1 MNDGFEGTHQLRVF
15 QKRGRLLFR
24 QRIPEFHFADLGDLA
39 HLRAY
44 AFFFVRRRP
53 ARQQKRALCLGEF
66 LRGLQPLLF
75 QKQHVPQQAYLV
87 DVFRQLLPLILQLP
101 LHLVQACEAAFVP
114 VNEQRRGAAGF
125 RQLRLLSPRLTQRV
139 FKGLPILRQQYRQ
152 GVNRRPVGGHLFQ
165 GRRGL
170 EAAEGGF
177 EGGVTIGGNRNQAHI
192 GVLRVRNL
200 LQRKIQCLP
209 RLQFCDGSLLA
220 GSASANFLQGPGS
233 FLKAVYHGQCFPFGG
248 HGLHGVVLR
257 FFRLYGQK
265 GAAPAQWL

>member
-1 MNDGFEGTHQLRVF
+1 MDSKGRTSFRVF

-101 LHLVQACEAAFVP
+101 LHFVQACEAAFVP

-125 RQLRLLSPRLTQRV
+125 RELRLLSPRLTAARLQRASDPPPAIPPGR
-139 FKGLPILRQQYRQ
+139 KPSS
-152 GVNRRPVGGHLFQ
+152 
-165 GRRGL
+165 GRRTPFPGPP
-170 EAAEGGF
+170 G
-177 EGGVTIGGNRNQAHI
+177 
-192 GVLRVRNL
+192 
-200 LQRKIQCLP
+200 P
-209 RLQFCDGSLLA
+209 RS
-220 GSASANFLQGPGS
+220 
-233 FLKAVYHGQCFPFGG
+233 
-248 HGLHGVVLR
+248 R
-257 FFRLYGQK
+257 
-265 GAAPAQWL
+265 